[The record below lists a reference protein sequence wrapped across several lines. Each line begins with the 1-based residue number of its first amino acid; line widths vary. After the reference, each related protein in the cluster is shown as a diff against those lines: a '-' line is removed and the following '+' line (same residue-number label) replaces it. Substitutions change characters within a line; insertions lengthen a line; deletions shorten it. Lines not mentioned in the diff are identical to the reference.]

1 MAHTWFLVTR
11 CGILKKYVS
20 EAYINILVCLGCYHN
35 TTMGWVAYKQK
46 KWFLTVLEAGKSK
59 IKALADSVSGEGWLP
74 GSQKAVFLW

>member
-11 CGILKKYVS
+11 CWILKKYVS
-20 EAYINILVCLGCYHN
+20 EAYINILVCLGFYNN

-59 IKALADSVSGEGWLP
+59 IKVPAWSSSGEGLLC
-74 GSQKAVFLW
+74 GS